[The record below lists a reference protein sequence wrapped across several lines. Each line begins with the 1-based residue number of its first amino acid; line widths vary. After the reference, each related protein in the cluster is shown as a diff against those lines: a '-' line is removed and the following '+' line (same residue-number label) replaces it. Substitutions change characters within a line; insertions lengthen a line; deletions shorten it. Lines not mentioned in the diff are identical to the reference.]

1 MFSRIK
7 AWFKSVY
14 SAALNKEH
22 QIESSFE
29 THVKNELSDIKAA
42 FEVLR
47 KAL

>member
-14 SAALNKEH
+14 SAVLNKEH

-29 THVKNELSDIKAA
+29 LHVKNELSAIKAA
-42 FEVLR
+42 LQAIR
-47 KAL
+47 KTV